1 MVMRWELRL
10 PLEEAAV
17 ASDAALVSADRLAAQ
32 VCV

>member
-1 MVMRWELRL
+1 MVMRSELRL

-17 ASDAALVSADRLAAQ
+17 AGDAALVSADRLAAQ